1 MFKYQNQKTKKP
13 DSILTTLLAGLQA
26 GLVLVG
32 IVGISVKLFD
42 EEKGLVRQWFD
53 YAISAKLSNLV
64 VIGILI
70 VAGYYLFNWWVKG
83 SDQKHGAIGNILMYG
98 MMAVG
103 AYVLFQF
110 LSN

>member
-13 DSILTTLLAGLQA
+13 DSIVTTLLAVLQA
-26 GLVLVG
+26 ALVLIG
-32 IVGISVKLFD
+32 IIGISVKFFD
-42 EEKGLVRQWFD
+42 EQNGLLRQWFD

-70 VAGYYLFNWWVKG
+70 VAGVYLFNWWVKG
-83 SDQKHGAIGNILMYG
+83 SDQKHSAVGNILMYG

-103 AYVLFQF
+103 AYVLFNF